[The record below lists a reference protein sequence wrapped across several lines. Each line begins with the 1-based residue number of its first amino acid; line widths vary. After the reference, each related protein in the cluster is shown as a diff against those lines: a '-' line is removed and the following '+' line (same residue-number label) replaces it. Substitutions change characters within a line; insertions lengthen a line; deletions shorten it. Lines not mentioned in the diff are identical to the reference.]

1 MKQFSI
7 RVAPVLCA
15 VGLLVSACGGGGGG
29 GAGSESHETTAGFDA
44 SSYQTVAEP
53 VAATALTTAGVTAAL
68 AGITGGEMAMAAGQ
82 TPQTDPVALL
92 KLLVAQR
99 AREQAQQ
106 VETFNEVCDGG
117 GTLSGSANDAD
128 NNGDLSAGD
137 SATIT
142 ASNCVFD
149 GVSINGTLRIGVSR
163 YNATASSESG
173 VLNLSFGNFS
183 AEGATVSGNATVS
196 FDANSTQSKVSVEFN
211 NATVTSSSH
220 SVTLNCTAS
229 VTFSASRSS
238 MSLSGGLGTN
248 GHTYSL
254 SQPAPFIATPAGMQA
269 GGTLQIQEALG
280 ARVRVVAGTSRFTYQ
295 YFAPANSGSTPDSTE
310 PGLAY

>member
-29 GAGSESHETTAGFDA
+29 GESRETTAGFDA
-44 SSYQTVAEP
+44 SNYQTVAEP
-53 VAATALTTAGVTAAL
+53 VAAAALTTAGVTAAL
-68 AGITGGEMAMAAGQ
+68 GNITGVETAMAAGQ

-92 KLLVAQR
+92 KLLVAER
-99 AREQAQQ
+99 VREQAQQ
-106 VETFNEVCDGG
+106 VETFSERCDGG

-163 YNATASSESG
+163 YTATATSESG
-173 VLNLSFGNFS
+173 ALSLSFSNFS
-183 AEGATVSGNATVS
+183 AEGAAVNGDATVS
-196 FDANSTQSKVSVEFN
+196 FDANSTQSNVSVAFS
-211 NATVTSSSH
+211 NATVASGSQA
-220 SVTLNCTAS
+220 VTLNCTAS
-229 VTFSASRSS
+229 VAFSSNRSS

-248 GHTYSL
+248 GHTYTL
-254 SQPAPFIATPAGMQA
+254 SQPVPFTATPAGMQA

-280 ARVRVVAGTSRFTYQ
+280 ARVRVVAGTNRFTYQ
-295 YFAPANSGSTPDSTE
+295 YFAPANGGATPDATQL
-310 PGLAY
+310 GLAY